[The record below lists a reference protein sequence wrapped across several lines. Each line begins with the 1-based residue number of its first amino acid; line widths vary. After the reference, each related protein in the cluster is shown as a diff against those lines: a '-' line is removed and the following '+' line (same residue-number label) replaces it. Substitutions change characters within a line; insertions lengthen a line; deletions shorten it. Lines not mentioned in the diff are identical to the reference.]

1 MTIRPH
7 LEHGK
12 IYFYLGIRCA
22 LNIFKEGIYEF
33 LFLFLFSFFPDA
45 PRVEMALGK
54 SISPGSIY
62 EGGDVYF
69 DCLVI
74 ASPKPKKILWFQ
86 DVSKQPTLHS
96 QNEAKSLFEV
106 AILYF
111 TRILQQARYQTCNV
125 NISLNFSLICRTEFR
140 IWLFDWTAS
149 RKFLEKINRSGHIC
163 LIPFLWFP
171 LIN

>member
-1 MTIRPH
+1 MVKEWDFEF
-7 LEHGK
+7 LK
-12 IYFYLGIRCA
+12 KAFMSFYFY
-22 LNIFKEGIYEF
+22 FFF
-33 LFLFLFSFFPDA
+33 LFFPDA

-111 TRILQQARYQTCNV
+111 TRILQQGIRLVT
-125 NISLNFSLICRTEFR
+125 
-140 IWLFDWTAS
+140 
-149 RKFLEKINRSGHIC
+149 
-163 LIPFLWFP
+163 
-171 LIN
+171 

>member
-1 MTIRPH
+1 
-7 LEHGK
+7 
-12 IYFYLGIRCA
+12 
-22 LNIFKEGIYEF
+22 
-33 LFLFLFSFFPDA
+33 
-45 PRVEMALGK
+45 MALGK

-86 DVSKQPTLHS
+86 DVSKQPTLNS

-111 TRILQQARYQTCNV
+111 TRILAKYQTCNV
-125 NISLNFSLICRTEFR
+125 NISLKFSSIYRTGFR
-140 IWLFDWTAS
+140 IWLFDWMAS
-149 RKFLEKINRSGHIC
+149 RKFLEKINRSGHKPDTFSMIFIDQ
-163 LIPFLWFP
+163 LILEF
-171 LIN
+171 

>member
-1 MTIRPH
+1 
-7 LEHGK
+7 
-12 IYFYLGIRCA
+12 
-22 LNIFKEGIYEF
+22 
-33 LFLFLFSFFPDA
+33 
-45 PRVEMALGK
+45 MALGK

-111 TRILQQARYQTCNV
+111 TRILQQGMYQTCNV
-125 NISLNFSLICRTEFR
+125 NISLKFALIYRTGFR
-140 IWLFDWTAS
+140 ICLSDWTAS
-149 RKFLEKINRSGHIC
+149 HKFLEKMNRSGHKPDTFSI
-163 LIPFLWFP
+163 IF
-171 LIN
+171 ID